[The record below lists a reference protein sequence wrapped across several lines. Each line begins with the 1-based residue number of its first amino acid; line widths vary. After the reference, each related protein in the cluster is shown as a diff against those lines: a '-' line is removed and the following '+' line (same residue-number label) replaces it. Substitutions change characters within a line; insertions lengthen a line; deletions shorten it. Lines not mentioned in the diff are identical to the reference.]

1 MLPAPPAG
9 GILGESLAVTERSVA
24 LDGGAARP
32 LPGGLARAG
41 RDDPA
46 RLSDRI
52 GLTLDEIAGMESE
65 LGFLEERLPPML
77 ARLDAATRPLWD
89 EIVATRQD
97 LLRLVERALAA
108 APRRGSFP
116 RDAQELVAHLA
127 ADLEERFGIRTRT
140 SLDRSGDAWSGDEDD
155 PEADDL
161 SWADAKRFEPT
172 PRPAPEREHRRRTAD
187 PETTAKGI
195 YRSLARELHP
205 DKTRDERERIRRTE
219 LMQNLTQA
227 WRQRDLG
234 ALLRLLHAHGSDE
247 AKTDAMDATD
257 LKNCLL
263 GLEETRDALKRKI
276 RDLRHQG
283 LPGGVVDWM
292 PILRDPSLFE
302 RLLRRQKSFPRR
314 ELDQLRHWKLCW
326 SRPGGLERFFQEV
339 PEEEWDQVV

>member
-1 MLPAPPAG
+1 MLPIPPERG
-9 GILGESLAVTERSVA
+9 TGEALSVKERSLAV
-24 LDGGAARP
+24 DGGARRSSGND
-32 LPGGLARAG
+32 LVQVKK
-41 RDDPA
+41 DDPI

-52 GLTLDEIAGMESE
+52 GRTLEEIADLESE
-65 LGFLEERLPPML
+65 LEFLEERLPPML
-77 ARLDAATRPLWD
+77 AKLEAATRPLWE
-89 EIVATRQD
+89 EIATLRQE

-108 APRRGSFP
+108 APRRGSFS

-127 ADLEERFGIRTRT
+127 ADLEERFGIRIRT
-140 SLDRSGDAWSGDEDD
+140 SLDRATDAWTDDEDD
-155 PEADDL
+155 HEPDDL
-161 SWADAKRFEPT
+161 SWADTKRLDPPPSAR
-172 PRPAPEREHRRRTAD
+172 PRDPRRRQAD

-247 AKTDAMDATD
+247 AKTDAMDATS
-257 LKNCLL
+257 LKSCLA

-292 PILRDPSLFE
+292 PILRDPGLLE
-302 RLLRRQKSFPRR
+302 RLLRRQKSFPRQ
-314 ELDQLRHWKLCW
+314 ELEQLRHWKLYW

-339 PEEEWDQVV
+339 PEEEWDRVL